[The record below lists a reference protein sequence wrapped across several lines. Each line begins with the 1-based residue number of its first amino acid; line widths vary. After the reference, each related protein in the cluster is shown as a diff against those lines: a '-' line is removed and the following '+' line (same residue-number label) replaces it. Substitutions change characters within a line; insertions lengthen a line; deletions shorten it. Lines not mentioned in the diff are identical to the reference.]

1 LNFKQ
6 YITELKRRNI
16 FKAAVAYLVI
26 TLPLLV
32 FSTDKGIVGEN
43 CWRKTP
49 TVANFITIHQ
59 MN

>member
-16 FKAAVAYLVI
+16 FKAAVAYLDI

-32 FSTDKGIVGEN
+32 FSTDKGIMGETVGEKHQQWHN
-43 CWRKTP
+43 LLR
-49 TVANFITIHQ
+49 FIK
-59 MN
+59 